1 MNSSNEEEKKK
12 LRTDKTKYINKL
24 NKVIEYAKTKKTTPM
39 KSALRELKRLYM
51 FGINGDLQE
60 L

>member
-24 NKVIEYAKTKKTTPM
+24 NKVIEYTKTKKTTPM
-39 KSALRELKRLYM
+39 KSALRELRRLYM
-51 FGINGDLQE
+51 FGINGDL
-60 L
+60 